1 MRMLVLVFLAG
12 FLVTG
17 CASNPLVSEEIPW
30 QQVKAEIPAGK
41 ALVYVVRPFSN
52 AAAGNKYSIRI
63 NGTHVADMKTGT
75 YFSYLVASGEVHVS
89 AATVSSILN
98 LGLALAFMG
107 KPELTSKAGSGE
119 IVFINVEVAFSGG
132 PKLTSVE
139 SGLGERLV
147 KDASKIEALR

>member
-1 MRMLVLVFLAG
+1 MLVLVFLAG

-17 CASNPLVSEEIPW
+17 CANSPRVSEEIPW

-63 NGTHVADMKTGT
+63 NGTHIVDMKTGT
-75 YFSYLVASGEVHVS
+75 YFSYLAPAGEVHIS
-89 AATVSSILN
+89 AETVPNILN

-107 KPELTSKAGSGE
+107 KPELTSKAGPGE